1 MLIGVYGSLKKGKH
15 NHPMLGVATF
25 KGGGKVKGRMFSL
38 GSYPMLVE
46 PAEGD
51 ESKEYQLE
59 VYDVPTDVFDAV
71 DNMELGAGYKRVQV
85 DTEFGSATVY
95 YGDTSYDYL
104 RKYYKEVDTW

>member
-51 ESKEYQLE
+51 ESKEYLLE
-59 VYDVPTDVFDAV
+59 VYDVPEDTYKPIDS
-71 DNMELGAGYKRVQV
+71 MEIGAGYKRVQV

-95 YGDTSYDYL
+95 YGNTTYEHL
-104 RKYYKEVDTW
+104 KEYYKEVDVW